1 MTDKLPT
8 REEYLNMTDAEQDR
22 FDREHPDHA
31 NRLMMEGFE
40 IRESAG
46 NAFRRQQREKRDA
59 GLSGEDDEG

>member
-8 REEYLNMTDAEQDR
+8 RTEYLAMTDAEQDS
-22 FDREHPDHA
+22 FDREHPDHV

-46 NAFRRQQREKRDA
+46 NRYRREQREKRD
-59 GLSGEDDEG
+59 GLGTEDDDE